1 MRQNPEAKAK
11 QLLLANYEAYYR
23 LAFSYMGNESDA
35 LDVVQES
42 AYKIIRDAGSVRDP
56 NLLPT
61 WIWRVIMNT
70 ALDFLRKRKKE
81 IVGLENI
88 EEPSDPAAEQDFF
101 RVDTLT
107 KDPLRLLASL
117 SAADKTIVILKVLEN
132 RKLEEI
138 SEIMNMNVNTIK
150 ARLYRALKKLRI
162 ELEPEFAGKGDYYDR
177 KQKQ

>member
-107 KDPLRLLASL
+107 EDPLRLLASL
-117 SAADKTIVILKVLEN
+117 
-132 RKLEEI
+132 
-138 SEIMNMNVNTIK
+138 
-150 ARLYRALKKLRI
+150 
-162 ELEPEFAGKGDYYDR
+162 
-177 KQKQ
+177 